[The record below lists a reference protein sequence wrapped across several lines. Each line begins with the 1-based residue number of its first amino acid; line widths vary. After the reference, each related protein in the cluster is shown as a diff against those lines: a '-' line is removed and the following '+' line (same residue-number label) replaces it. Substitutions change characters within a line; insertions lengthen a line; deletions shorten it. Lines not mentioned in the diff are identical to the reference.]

1 MSPGAGSKTAAA
13 AQSSPETPPHAT
25 ERQGFAGAGRSAPG
39 PPLCDHGHVPRRF
52 VVGHQKLRTL
62 CANTG
67 QFAVASSDQCG
78 QGIREKRTRAMGNS
92 EKSAPQMNEERIA
105 ARRGGLT
112 IILTVARSGPGVL
125 IFSRLFWPVAA
136 ISAFRREGTVEGLFR
151 QSALVLF
158 TRDSNSRFLRC
169 YPIFEL
175 R

>member
-1 MSPGAGSKTAAA
+1 MSPGAGSKTATA

-25 ERQGFAGAGRSAPG
+25 ERQGVRRCRSERSWTTAVRSRPR
-39 PPLCDHGHVPRRF
+39 PPSI
-52 VVGHQKLRTL
+52 QKLRTL

-67 QFAVASSDQCG
+67 QFTVASPDQCG